1 MFHYFQFKRHEYWHL
16 SATLL
21 FSRYP
26 PGEMGYSWRHVS
38 KPAAAETDNRLAD
51 GLIHSAVEGTMRPL
65 KMPYV
70 RSSRKP
76 ITPGIHAIL
85 DYATVAYFFGVAA
98 GLWKRRRA
106 GAIGALVNG
115 AAVLGLSLM
124 TDYPGGVWRT
134 IPFPTHGKIDAVQA
148 AMAASVPAIGGFAD
162 EADSAWFYG
171 QTVNEVGVITF
182 TDWREAGRS
191 SRRRAA

>member
-1 MFHYFQFKRHEYWHL
+1 MN
-16 SATLL
+16 S
-21 FSRYP
+21 S
-26 PGEMGYSWRHVS
+26 
-38 KPAAAETDNRLAD
+38 ETQYLRN
-51 GLIHSAVEGTMRPL
+51 
-65 KMPYV
+65 
-70 RSSRKP
+70 SRKP
-76 ITPGIHAIL
+76 ITPGVHAIL

-98 GLWKRRRA
+98 GLWNRRRA

-134 IPFPTHGKIDAVQA
+134 ISFRTHGKVDAIQA
-148 AMAASVPAIGGFAD
+148 AMSASVPSIGGFAD

-171 QTVNEVGVITF
+171 QTANEVGVITF